1 MRLEL
6 TCLLFFFSHFLL
18 FNHVIHLKK
27 VKNSEEKQGLPIL
40 NFSNFLVKTSS
51 AGQQKNSSEE

>member
-1 MRLEL
+1 
-6 TCLLFFFSHFLL
+6 
-18 FNHVIHLKK
+18 